1 MPNVRKILGNGKI
14 YFFKGNDY
22 YKFDPDR
29 NLQEKEGYP
38 RNVRK
43 SKCFNQYT
51 DFNSVNL
58 GEEVVGRSCSS

>member
-43 SKCFNQYT
+43 LKC
-51 DFNSVNL
+51 
-58 GEEVVGRSCSS
+58 